1 MSDQPGHD
9 DHATITRPIWSSPR
23 QDEPGDFVTLGGRP
37 GPPGRSRRVG
47 IGAIVAVVALLG
59 GAATAYAVNR
69 SGAPQ
74 RTEAASSRTSPA
86 PKPAP
91 WNCPRTAMC
100 SRVHMRFPFW
110 SGGIMPGLP
119 YVPGLIGGGRG
130 MVHGHI
136 VVLNPD
142 GRFQTIDVQRGTVTA
157 VNSSSIRVRSADGF
171 SATYAVADATVV
183 GAGRAGI
190 GSIKVGDKVAVQ
202 ATVSG
207 SKATATSIIDLTLL
221 LKSHKWIAHWNFSSG

>member
-9 DHATITRPIWSSPR
+9 DHAKITRPVWSSAR
-23 QDEPGDFVTLGGRP
+23 QDEHGDFVTLGGRP
-37 GPPGRSRRVG
+37 RPPGRSRRVG
-47 IGAIVAVVALLG
+47 AGAIVAVVALLG
-59 GAATAYAVNR
+59 GAAAAYAVNR

-74 RTEAASSRTSPA
+74 RTEAVSSRKSPA
-86 PKPAP
+86 LNPAP
-91 WNCPRTAMC
+91 WNCSRTAIC

-110 SGGIMPGLP
+110 SGGLMPGLP

-130 MVHGHI
+130 IAHGHI

-142 GRFQTIDVQRGTVTA
+142 GRFQTMDVQRGKVTA
-157 VNSSSIRVRSADGF
+157 VNRSSISVRSADGF
-171 SATYAVADATVV
+171 SATYAVAGATIL
-183 GAGRAGI
+183 GAQRDGI
-190 GSIKVGDKVAVQ
+190 VSVKVGDQVAVQ

-221 LKSHKWIAHWNFSSG
+221 LKTHKSIAHWNYSSG